1 MFFCRCEDYTI
12 SLLEQCEDLREVNSL
27 SPQSLS
33 FAEHLIR
40 NLKRIYDTK
49 TNFNL
54 IFWVVMRWGIVHLD
68 QVETFLQTRN
78 SGNKDTNYM
87 LAILDSR

>member
-1 MFFCRCEDYTI
+1 MQCYI
-12 SLLEQCEDLREVNSL
+12 IIIIINMGLL
-27 SPQSLS
+27 
-33 FAEHLIR
+33 A
-40 NLKRIYDTK
+40 
-49 TNFNL
+49 
-54 IFWVVMRWGIVHLD
+54 